1 MDYKSVSEFAAL
13 RGVSPSRVRYWLKH
27 DRLAGA
33 KKAGSFWII
42 PAEANP
48 GVKPVNRSGKIEEV
62 SFREKEEAM
71 LALCA
76 GTRDVKT
83 WRRAG
88 TPRFMAGMALML
100 ASVSGFDRARYLAL
114 AQKLDPTALSVGAF
128 EVWFAANPYESSLSS
143 PCCNSFVS
151 ARAKSRKNRVRFLAL
166 YETRDGE
173 SYEYSLLLL
182 QLFIALAKYLF

>member
-114 AQKLDPTALSVGAF
+114 AEKLDPTALSVEAF
-128 EVWFAANPYESSLSS
+128 EAWLATNPHKPS
-143 PCCNSFVS
+143 
-151 ARAKSRKNRVRFLAL
+151 RFLPM
-166 YETRDGE
+166 
-173 SYEYSLLLL
+173 L
-182 QLFIALAKYLF
+182 QQLRKRTGKIKKKPR

>member
-13 RGVSPSRVRYWLKH
+13 RGVSPSRVMYWLKH

-42 PAEANP
+42 PAEADP
-48 GVKPVNRSGKIEEV
+48 GVKPVGRPSKTEETP
-62 SFREKEEAM
+62 FRLKEEAM

-76 GTRDVKT
+76 AAPDVKA

-100 ASVSGFDRARYLAL
+100 ASAPGFDRARYLAL
-114 AQKLDPTALSVGAF
+114 AEQLDPSILTVEAF
-128 EVWFAANPYESSLSS
+128 EAWLKDNPYKPSRFL
-143 PCCNSFVS
+143 PMLQQLRKRTKS
-151 ARAKSRKNRVRFLAL
+151 ARHAKH
-166 YETRDGE
+166 
-173 SYEYSLLLL
+173 
-182 QLFIALAKYLF
+182 